1 MELHDANGH
10 LRWRMLVL
18 IAGVYLVV
26 MLLSLRGILE
36 SAQVAVFWPP
46 SGLLLGL
53 LLVLPRRS
61 WLATLIA
68 IGIAGTIAN
77 MTVGR
82 PLLIS
87 LGFTFAD
94 LAEPLIGASI
104 VRLIAGEIAI
114 RFDRVRQVVAL
125 TAATII
131 GAFCSA
137 ALAEATNAFAQAVG
151 VKFPVAPGDLWQT
164 WAAGAVMGSM
174 IFAPATIALCQR
186 LTMQE
191 QPGWRRPARRIEAL
205 TLVLIATA
213 VTGTLFMGDREI
225 VRGLGPLLY
234 VMFPVSAWAALRCGL
249 LTVGT
254 ICVIVSVLAFA
265 CTLDGRGPIA
275 AVSGGGE
282 IRWIW
287 LQFWLIAVVLT
298 SLTLAALARG
308 LGETMASLNE
318 AEERYKGLV
327 TAMPV
332 PMLVHDGA
340 RFLMLNPAACSL
352 LGVKSVDELKDTS
365 PDDIVVRDEPGRG
378 HVELASSPTGVIPLS
393 PHAER
398 WRRRDGTIIEV
409 EIAASV
415 CRFEG
420 ARVMQIIANDVT
432 EQRRTEAA
440 LSEQRSRLE
449 STVGSIADVVW
460 STRPE
465 LNKLIYFSPAADR
478 VYGRPAQDFL
488 DDSDLWYKVI
498 IDEDRD
504 RAIKAF
510 ENPELVDHIDV
521 EYRIRLP
528 DGKLKWVRDRARPV
542 RDSTGKVIRLDGT
555 VTDITEQKLALAE
568 RLREQDLFGAG
579 PVMAWRW
586 RRAQGWP
593 VEAVSSNISQ
603 FGYASEDFTTGRIP
617 YASIVHP
624 DDLARVANEVED
636 YTKQGVD
643 RFEQRYRV
651 RRADGEYRFIHD
663 ITVLVR
669 GVDGQVTHYEG
680 FIIDRTDELRA
691 EEARRESEERFRQLA
706 EYIDDVFWV
715 FDVDSNRLVYVGPSF
730 ERLFG
735 VRVEAILGDVRVW
748 YKSVHPDDSEEF
760 ESLVGEFLADE
771 SQRDFET
778 EYRIIRPDGATRWLR
793 NRAFKIRSE
802 GPPRIVGITEDVTES
817 HRADEERRRLS
828 EQIQQLERLESIG
841 RLAGGVAHDVNNLLM
856 PIITYNELAMADLP
870 ADHPARSHLSHV
882 AEAAAAAST
891 LSRQLLAFG
900 KRQHI
905 RASSLSFND
914 TVATWGQMIR
924 GLLGSGIKVTTD
936 LGPGVGMVA
945 GDESQLHRVFM
956 NLCFNARDA
965 MPRGGTLT
973 IRTSRSVDAGGRG
986 RAVLE
991 VVDTGVGMDEQVRS
1005 RAFEPFFTTKAL
1017 GQGTGLGL
1025 SNAYA
1030 IVRAHGGDIRIESTR
1045 GAGTRV
1051 IVSLPEERA
1060 ATQATIPHG
1069 PPPRALRVLVVED
1082 EDLVRGLLVRS
1093 LEQRGHS
1100 VLAVSSPIGALK
1112 LIETLSSVPDA
1123 LVADVSLPEFTG
1135 LELRRRLR
1143 SRGGAWST
1151 LATVLLSG
1159 APADDEAE
1167 ALQADPAQRTAFL
1180 AKPFAFPDL
1189 LDTLAAITDAP
1200 AGANTP
1206 EPQTPGRDI
1215 AESPT
1220 GTR

>member
-1 MELHDANGH
+1 MDLHDTNGK
-10 LRWRMLVL
+10 LRWRLLVL
-18 IAGVYLVV
+18 IAGIYMIV

-53 LLVLPRRS
+53 LLVLPRRA
-61 WLATLIA
+61 WPATLTA
-68 IGIAGTIAN
+68 TAIAGTIAN
-77 MTVGR
+77 MTIGR
-82 PLLIS
+82 PVVIS
-87 LGFTFAD
+87 VGFTLAD
-94 LAEPLIGASI
+94 TIEPLVGALI
-104 VRLIAGEIAI
+104 LRLVAGQIAI
-114 RFDRVRQVVAL
+114 RFDRVRQVLAL
-125 TAATII
+125 CAATIT
-131 GAFCSA
+131 GALCSA
-137 ALAEATNAFAQAVG
+137 AAAEATNAFAHAIG
-151 VKFPVAPGDLWQT
+151 VSFPVKPGNLWQT
-164 WAAGAVMGSM
+164 WTAGAIMGNL
-174 IFAPATIALCQR
+174 IFAPATVALCQR
-186 LTMQE
+186 LTMDE
-191 QPGWRRPARRIEAL
+191 LPEWRKPARRIEAL

-213 VTGTLFMGDREI
+213 LTGTLFMADRET
-225 VRGLGPLLY
+225 VRGTGPLLY
-234 VMFPVSAWAALRCGL
+234 VMFPVAAWAALRCGL
-249 LTVGT
+249 LTVGS
-254 ICVIVSVLAFA
+254 ISVIISVIAFA

-275 AVSGGGE
+275 VASGGGE

-287 LQFWLIAVVLT
+287 LQFWLVAVVLT

-308 LGETMASLNE
+308 VGETMASLNE

-340 RFLMLNPAACSL
+340 RFIMLNPAACTL
-352 LGVKSVDELKDTS
+352 LGVKSVNDLKSTS
-365 PDDIVVRDEPGRG
+365 PDDIVVREQKNHRLSD
-378 HVELASSPTGVIPLS
+378 LASSPTGIIPLT
-393 PHAER
+393 PQAER

-420 ARVMQIIANDVT
+420 TRVVQIIANDVT

-449 STVGSIADVVW
+449 SIVSSIADVVW

-465 LNKLIYFSPAADR
+465 INKLTYFSPAADR

-488 DDSDLWYKVI
+488 NDSDLWYKVI

-510 ENPELVDHIDV
+510 QNPERVDHIDV

-542 RDSTGKVIRLDGT
+542 RDSSGKVVRLDGT
-555 VTDITEQKLALAE
+555 VTDITDQKLALAE

-586 RRAQGWP
+586 RRAPGWP

-603 FGYASEDFTTGRIP
+603 FGYCSDDFTTGRIP

-624 DDLARVANEVED
+624 DDLARVAKEVED
-636 YTKQGVD
+636 YTKQGID

-651 RRADGEYRFIHD
+651 RRADGEYRSIHD

-669 GVDGQVTHYEG
+669 GVAGEVTHYEG
-680 FIIDRTDELRA
+680 FVIDRTDELRA

-715 FDVDSNRLVYVGPSF
+715 YDIDSARLLYVGPSF

-735 VRVEAILGDVRVW
+735 VRIDAILGDVRVW
-748 YKSVHPDDSEEF
+748 FKSVHPDDSEEF
-760 ESLVGEFLADE
+760 ETLVGEFVADE
-771 SQRDFET
+771 AQRDFET
-778 EYRIIRPDGATRWLR
+778 EYRIIRPDGGTRWLR

-817 HRADEERRRLS
+817 HRADEERKRLS

-841 RLAGGVAHDVNNLLM
+841 RLAGGVAHDINNLLM

-900 KRQHI
+900 KRQLI
-905 RASSLSFND
+905 RARSLSFNE
-914 TVATWGQMIR
+914 TVATWSQMIR
-924 GLLGSGIKVTTD
+924 GLLGSGIKITTD

-945 GDESQLHRVFM
+945 GDEAQLHRVFM

-965 MPRGGTLT
+965 MPHGGTLT
-973 IRTSRSVDAGGRG
+973 IRTSRAVDAGGRG

-991 VVDTGVGMDEQVRS
+991 VSDTGVGMDEQVRS

-1030 IVRAHGGDIRIESTR
+1030 IVRAHAGEIRIESAR
-1045 GAGTRV
+1045 GSGTRV

-1060 ATQATIPHG
+1060 ASD
-1069 PPPRALRVLVVED
+1069 PPAPLAPPQRPLRVLVVED
-1082 EDLVRGLLVRS
+1082 EDLVRGLLVRC

-1100 VLAVSSPIGALK
+1100 VAAVSSPQGAMK
-1112 LIETLSSVPDA
+1112 LVDSLSAVPDA
-1123 LVADVSLPEFTG
+1123 LVADVSLPEFSG

-1143 SRGGAWST
+1143 ARGGAWST

-1167 ALQADPAQRTAFL
+1167 ALRADPAERTAFL

-1189 LDTLAAITDAP
+1189 LATLASVTSAHPHDLDPT
-1200 AGANTP
+1200 ANN
-1206 EPQTPGRDI
+1206 I
-1215 AESPT
+1215 HNSPS
-1220 GTR
+1220 GTA